1 MLIKPLKRNVIV
13 EPIRASKTTD
23 SGIILSSSL
32 DPDTAKIVS
41 IGSEVDE
48 VEVGDVVLLDW
59 KKARKIDSLDET
71 YIVSIDYVI
80 FVYE

>member
-13 EPIRASKTTD
+13 EPIRANKTTD

-59 KKARKIDSLDET
+59 KKARKIDGLDET